1 MFKRLFF
8 LACFFVAT
16 AVAVDILEIDP
27 NYPEEQLNSLDLWK
41 YSFAE
46 SRQKRA
52 SADLNSNQ
60 YLMETKLC
68 DSIISF
74 KKPQKM
80 RNVNNKWRTI
90 VNHGSNYTQFVRFEE
105 CSSLNFP
112 CTYNIYPQP
121 VRSFCQQKFH
131 KISLWSMDVEANCLI
146 MDKFFVPSNC
156 DCMIEKE
163 DFFRGVS
170 KDLLKSP

>member
-1 MFKRLFF
+1 MFKRLIF

-16 AVAVDILEIDP
+16 AVAVDTIEIDP
-27 NYPEEQLNSLDLWK
+27 NYPEEQLNRMDLWK
-41 YSFAE
+41 YTFAE
-46 SRQKRA
+46 SIRQKRGT
-52 SADLNSNQ
+52 DLNSNQ
-60 YLMETKLC
+60 FLMETKLC

-74 KKPQKM
+74 KKPQKL
-80 RNVNNKWRTI
+80 RNVNKKWRTI
-90 VNHGSNYTQFVRFEE
+90 VNHGNYTQFVRFEE

-112 CTYNIYPQP
+112 CTFNIYPQP
-121 VRSFCQQKFH
+121 VRSFCQQNHH